1 MHVSRGGLGLVTVVL
16 AATVSVAACGG
27 SSGNPSG
34 APTTSPSPT
43 FSYSAPPSDPPTALP
58 TAAGTDQPRTGTS
71 EGATGPLDFTR
82 LNGQVPEPSKVLLA
96 PSDGT
101 PINGVGY
108 AVSVFK
114 SQRDFWEKY
123 LKAHGFEMPRENLDL
138 ASPGDVSTTRCHA
151 GPINQ
156 DYPAM
161 VYCSDDEY
169 SIIPMTLLAHQWGGT
184 RKVGDLAA
192 ATTVSRTAVNSVIIS
207 LSAQLNVAAPNLTAE
222 LYVGSCLTG
231 VWAHSVYPQG
241 TFTDKDLQTAL
252 ARASAVHYELSG
264 AKATANADVLTTAW
278 VSGFNSG
285 RPADCMTNF
294 WTKTS

>member
-1 MHVSRGGLGLVTVVL
+1 MHVSRGTMGALGVALTVVL
-16 AATVSVAACGG
+16 VAGCG
-27 SSGNPSG
+27 SSSDTPRS
-34 APTTSPSPT
+34 ATTS
-43 FSYSAPPSDPPTALP
+43 SAPVIDSSASASPDTTTVP
-58 TAAGTDQPRTGTS
+58 TAAGTDKPLPGTS

-82 LNGQVPEPSKVLLA
+82 LNGHVSEPSKILLA
-96 PSDGT
+96 PSDST
-101 PINGVGY
+101 PINATGY

-114 SQRDFWEKY
+114 SQRDFWEQY
-123 LKAHGFEMPRENLDL
+123 LKTHGFEMPRENLDL

-192 ATTVSRTAVNSVIIS
+192 AITISRTAVNSVIIS
-207 LSAQLNVAAPNLTAE
+207 LSAQLNVAAPTLTAE
-222 LYVGSCLTG
+222 LYVGSCLSG

-241 TFTDKDLQTAL
+241 TFTDKDLQAAL
-252 ARASAVHYELSG
+252 ARASAVPYELSG
-264 AKATANADVLTTAW
+264 AKATANAETLTTAW
-278 VSGFNSG
+278 VSGFTTG
-285 RPADCMTNF
+285 LPADCMNNF
-294 WTKTS
+294 WAKTS